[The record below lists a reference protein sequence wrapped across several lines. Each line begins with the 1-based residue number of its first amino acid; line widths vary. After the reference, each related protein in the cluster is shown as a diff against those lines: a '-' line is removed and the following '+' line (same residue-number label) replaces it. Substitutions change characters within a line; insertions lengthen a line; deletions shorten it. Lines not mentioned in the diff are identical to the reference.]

1 MVLGRDGEGTMEGG
15 NLAMGFDDLRSK
27 ELRVERE
34 KEEVVAEIER
44 SAKLSIR
51 SQNSPNTEIEWRWK

>member
-15 NLAMGFDDLRSK
+15 NLAMGFGDLRSK

-34 KEEVVAEIER
+34 KEDVVAEIEQ
-44 SAKLSIR
+44 SAKLSIG